1 MANLQKYRTHESL
14 SIDSAAGWDGQSAN
28 TVGSSAES
36 IDVSSYHTFHLMTDN
51 DLYFEFTSSNSDALN
66 TSNVFY
72 LMGGDTIYS
81 MRVPKGIGENIYLWL
96 ERKGGS
102 DCTVRMVLS

>member
-36 IDVSSYHTFHLMTDN
+36 IDVSSYHTVHLMTDN
-51 DLYFEFTSSNSDALN
+51 DLYFEF
-66 TSNVFY
+66 
-72 LMGGDTIYS
+72 
-81 MRVPKGIGENIYLWL
+81 
-96 ERKGGS
+96 
-102 DCTVRMVLS
+102 